1 MYIHIRSDFFQDARE
16 GNLPKWL
23 MGWSRIIS
31 TLLSEGNRAKP
42 MGSACTG
49 SNPVVVVR
57 LAPDG
62 SFRSHLF
69 C

>member
-1 MYIHIRSDFFQDARE
+1 MTANAARNNQGLYTPKHSVQGARE

-31 TLLSEGNRAKP
+31 TSSSEGNRAKP

-49 SNPVVVVR
+49 SNPVVVV
-57 LAPDG
+57 
-62 SFRSHLF
+62 S
-69 C
+69 